1 MVVVENVSAVK
12 RKFSLCSRSKR
23 GSKGERE
30 VVNVD
35 VIGLGSGK
43 RASKGEGTR
52 GSRGKKGK
60 KKRKE
65 EREKGK
71 AMERKISFPRSKKTE
86 ARIIRIELECFH
98 SSLVGR

>member
-60 KKRKE
+60 EGRKR
-65 EREKGK
+65 
-71 AMERKISFPRSKKTE
+71 ERKSDGKENFLPTLEKNGSKDN
-86 ARIIRIELECFH
+86 
-98 SSLVGR
+98 

>member
-43 RASKGEGTR
+43 RASKGEGTL
-52 GSRGKKGK
+52 SRE
-60 KKRKE
+60 KRKK
-65 EREKGK
+65 EKEGRK
-71 AMERKISFPRSKKTE
+71 RERKSDGKENFLPTLEKNGSKDN
-86 ARIIRIELECFH
+86 
-98 SSLVGR
+98 